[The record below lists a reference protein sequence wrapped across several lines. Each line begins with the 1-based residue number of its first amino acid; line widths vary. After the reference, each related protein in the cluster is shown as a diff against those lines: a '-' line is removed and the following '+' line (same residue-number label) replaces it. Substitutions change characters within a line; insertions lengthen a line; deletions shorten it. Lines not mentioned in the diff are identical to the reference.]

1 MGGFFD
7 VVSLSVVIMMKFRET
22 NIKRAIK
29 NLFLLRRKDVI
40 VLEPHLGLGDGIIC
54 LGLVRELSR
63 RYPNHQLYYACLHRC
78 YQTLAWMFQD
88 LNNVYLFAVN
98 SGREARQLAGFL
110 NAQYLPIGIN
120 NVDVKRFDQFF
131 YEQHQVDFDLRWTNG
146 GVFQGPKSKTLFDQ
160 LNPGN
165 KPYILVCRRES
176 GLVSYLLN
184 IPNPRNKMLIEVEA
198 LTNNIFDWAELILRA
213 DEIHSIDTA
222 FVHVIESMF
231 YGVPHPPLYY
241 HRVRKTLGEFTRRLP
256 WNAVDYCL

>member
-1 MGGFFD
+1 
-7 VVSLSVVIMMKFRET
+7 MKFRDT
-22 NIKRAIK
+22 NFKRAIK
-29 NLFLLRRKDVI
+29 NLFLPKRKDVI

-110 NAQYLPIGIN
+110 NAQYLPIGIH
-120 NVDVKRFDQFF
+120 NVDVKRFDEFF
-131 YEQHQVDFDLRWTNG
+131 YKQHEVDFKLRWSDG
-146 GVFQGPKSKTLFDQ
+146 GVKPGPQSMALFEK
-160 LNPGN
+160 LNPDN

-176 GLVSYLLN
+176 GLVNYALN
-184 IPNPRNKMLIEVEA
+184 IANPQNKMVIEVEA

-213 DEIHSIDTA
+213 DEIHTIDTA
-222 FVHVIESMF
+222 FVHVVESVF
-231 YGVPHPPLYY
+231 YGLAHPPIYY

-256 WNAVDYCL
+256 WSTVAYAL